1 MKKVYF
7 DEQGAIR
14 RLENGVGINCRL
26 VGTLD
31 YRPICKNKCGCFSVT
46 WGDPPSEFA
55 ACCGQPIAE
64 LVEPPAKPCCG
75 SPSQE
80 KCDQC
85 QETGTANPL
94 NNG

>member
-1 MKKVYF
+1 M
-7 DEQGAIR
+7 
-14 RLENGVGINCRL
+14 
-26 VGTLD
+26 
-31 YRPICKNKCGCFSVT
+31 
-46 WGDPPSEFA
+46 
-55 ACCGQPIAE
+55 PIAE